1 MYKDIICRLDRLDQ
15 YIREKATGTPK
26 QLSAKL
32 DISERQVRGYI
43 KLLKDLGAP
52 VRYSRRRSTY
62 YYIKPG
68 TFNFNF
74 RLENRV
80 EFGNRVFLGSA
91 GSLPGR
97 PELAKTGSGR
107 M

>member
-15 YIREKATGTPK
+15 YIRERATGTPK
-26 QLSAKL
+26 QLAEKL

-43 KLLKDLGAP
+43 KLFKDLGAP
-52 VRYSRRRSTY
+52 VRYSRKKITY
-62 YYIKPG
+62 YYVKAG

-74 RLENRV
+74 RLETRV
-80 EFGNRVFLGSA
+80 EYANRVFLAHSRSVSA
-91 GSLPGR
+91 R
-97 PELAKTGSGR
+97 PEAVKSGAGV